1 MWTRQ
6 ICLCLVLSTFVSV
19 CAAEDT
25 PSGPAIVEFQD
36 ALPEL
41 PDGIGLAG
49 AIAGKHGPYLLI
61 AGGANFPDEPRWET
75 SKAWHDRIQVLDL
88 NTPEKGW
95 LELSSRLPRAT
106 AYGVS
111 LTHPTFGVVSVGGAN
126 GKEHLAEAFLLR
138 VDANSAE
145 FETLPDLP
153 ITLAYATGA
162 LDGDRVLI
170 FGGQETPTATEA
182 SARLFELDLGKSD
195 RAWRE
200 LEPMPSSGRILPT
213 AGVNRGEFFVFS
225 GASLSE
231 GANGSPTRTYLRDT
245 WRYSPDKGWR
255 QGADMP
261 RAAVAAPSPAIPAGH
276 DFLVVIGGS
285 DGALDAR
292 TDELRDEHPGF
303 PRSILAYHPITDRW
317 SERGEFPS
325 MPPVTVA
332 TVPYDDG
339 FILASGEIRPRVRTP
354 KFTSLRAITSTRT
367 LSTLDWVAIFIYGA
381 ILVVM
386 GLYFMRRER
395 GTDDFFL
402 AGRRIP
408 WWAAGVSIFATQ
420 LSAITFMAIPAK
432 SYDTDWILFVQNLG
446 ILAMAPVVAF
456 CFLPFF
462 RRLSVTTA
470 YEYLEYRFHN
480 SLRLAGSAVYMLF
493 QVGRVAV
500 VTLLPALALSAVT
513 GFDVV
518 ACILAMGAI
527 CIVYTVLGG
536 IEAVIWSDVLQTAV
550 LLGGALWALIAMM
563 NGIDGGMSTMISDA
577 SENAKLRL
585 ADFSFDLSQPTILV
599 VVLGAIFINI
609 IPYTSDQSV
618 VQRYLTTPDEASARK
633 AIWAAGLLSLPAS
646 FIFFGLGT
654 ALWVYYRA
662 NPGDLEPTAKL
673 DQILPFFLVD
683 QLPSGVA
690 GLVIAGVFAAAMSSL
705 DSSMNSV
712 STAFT
717 TDWYSRFRPNASDQH
732 RLLVARIATVVIG
745 SCGHR
750 RCALDGG
757 DR

>member
-1 MWTRQ
+1 
-6 ICLCLVLSTFVSV
+6 
-19 CAAEDT
+19 
-25 PSGPAIVEFQD
+25 
-36 ALPEL
+36 
-41 PDGIGLAG
+41 
-49 AIAGKHGPYLLI
+49 
-61 AGGANFPDEPRWET
+61 
-75 SKAWHDRIQVLDL
+75 
-88 NTPEKGW
+88 
-95 LELSSRLPRAT
+95 
-106 AYGVS
+106 
-111 LTHPTFGVVSVGGAN
+111 
-126 GKEHLAEAFLLR
+126 
-138 VDANSAE
+138 
-145 FETLPDLP
+145 
-153 ITLAYATGA
+153 
-162 LDGDRVLI
+162 
-170 FGGQETPTATEA
+170 
-182 SARLFELDLGKSD
+182 
-195 RAWRE
+195 
-200 LEPMPSSGRILPT
+200 
-213 AGVNRGEFFVFS
+213 
-225 GASLSE
+225 
-231 GANGSPTRTYLRDT
+231 
-245 WRYSPDKGWR
+245 
-255 QGADMP
+255 
-261 RAAVAAPSPAIPAGH
+261 
-276 DFLVVIGGS
+276 
-285 DGALDAR
+285 
-292 TDELRDEHPGF
+292 
-303 PRSILAYHPITDRW
+303 
-317 SERGEFPS
+317 
-325 MPPVTVA
+325 
-332 TVPYDDG
+332 
-339 FILASGEIRPRVRTP
+339 
-354 KFTSLRAITSTRT
+354 LRAITSTRT

-527 CIVYTVLGG
+527 CILYTVLGG

-745 SCGHR
+745 VVGTGAALLMVAIDDSSLLDVWFKVIGLFGSGLAGIFILGAISRRAGAIAGWCGLIASALSVFLASTFTDVNGILYAAIGVITCVVVGVLVGIVAPNKR
-750 RCALDGG
+750 SLDGLTLATLG
-757 DR
+757 KKPN